1 MKWQDYIYQ
10 PTGHVLS
17 HAPVGDPNAWILLVD
32 ELGVIRVSGNET
44 KAGERSHR
52 SAELALGAYFSPD
65 APVDLDLLQIAGLL
79 LKNGRLDR
87 RACSWSARRHGG
99 GLYFKWFLA
108 QVDDSEVDP
117 LPAKEFP
124 LHRSRWHKRKAGRRN
139 RHAQ

>member
-1 MKWQDYIYQ
+1 MKWQDYMYQ
-10 PTGHVLS
+10 PVGHVLS
-17 HAPVGDPNAWILLVD
+17 RSPVVDPDAWVSLVD
-32 ELGVIRVSGNET
+32 ELDVIRVSGDET
-44 KAGERSHR
+44 KMGNRPPQSP
-52 SAELALGAYFSPD
+52 ELALGAYFRPD
-65 APVDLDLLQIAGLL
+65 APVNLDLLQIAGLL

-117 LPAKEFP
+117 LPSKEFP
-124 LHRSRWHKRKAGRRN
+124 LHRSRWRKRRAGRRI

>member
-1 MKWQDYIYQ
+1 MKWQDYMYQ
-10 PTGHVLS
+10 PTGRVLRRT
-17 HAPVGDPNAWILLVD
+17 PVVDPAAWISLVD
-32 ELGVIRVSGNET
+32 ALGVIRVSGDATEMGNHPL
-44 KAGERSHR
+44 RSP
-52 SAELALGAYFSPD
+52 ELTLGAYFRPD

-117 LPAKEFP
+117 LPEKEFP
-124 LHRSRWHKRKAGRRN
+124 LHRSRWRKRRAGRRI